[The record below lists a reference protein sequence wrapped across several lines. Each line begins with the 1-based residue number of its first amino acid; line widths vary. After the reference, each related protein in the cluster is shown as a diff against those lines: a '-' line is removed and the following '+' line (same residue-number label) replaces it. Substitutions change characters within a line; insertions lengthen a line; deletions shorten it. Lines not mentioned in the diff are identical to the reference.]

1 MCARARPR
9 NQFSGG
15 RRSFNNPNDDNRL
28 RLLAEMLRDP
38 LHLLKSRIESH
49 GQSTA
54 HHHSYYRKSFSS
66 STIVKMFFSKMR
78 KVMSSPSDRI
88 SLSSS

>member
-28 RLLAEMLRDP
+28 RLLAEMWRDP

-49 GQSTA
+49 RQSTA

-66 STIVKMFFSKMR
+66 SMIVKMFFSKMR
-78 KVMSSPSDRI
+78 KVMSSPPDRI